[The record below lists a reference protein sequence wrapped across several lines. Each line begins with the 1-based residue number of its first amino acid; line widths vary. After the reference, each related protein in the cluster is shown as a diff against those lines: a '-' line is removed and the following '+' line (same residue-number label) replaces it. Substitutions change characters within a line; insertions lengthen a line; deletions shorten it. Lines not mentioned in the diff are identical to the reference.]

1 MDWAARSSR
10 THAACGNWR
19 ACSRWSPAW
28 CDLLLVLGVVL
39 GQGKIAARRGLC
51 HHLAQETTL
60 LCEDEFVL
68 LGKVEIR
75 HALGVTA
82 KPGAIG
88 FVGRQALERDQREGD
103 VVGALMRHEIA
114 CEIAA
119 ASGNDGE
126 RALERIDLVADE
138 NGDGHD
144 ETPMLVAIVAN
155 ANAAV
160 IPGWCV
166 APGMTVPAQWRDRLR
181 KLENTRLPFIDASLM
196 IEV

>member
-1 MDWAARSSR
+1 
-10 THAACGNWR
+10 
-19 ACSRWSPAW
+19 
-28 CDLLLVLGVVL
+28 
-39 GQGKIAARRGLC
+39 
-51 HHLAQETTL
+51 
-60 LCEDEFVL
+60 
-68 LGKVEIR
+68 
-75 HALGVTA
+75 
-82 KPGAIG
+82 
-88 FVGRQALERDQREGD
+88 
-103 VVGALMRHEIA
+103 MRHEIA

-126 RALERIDLVADE
+126 PALGIFLELRALERVDLVADE

-144 ETPMLVAIVAN
+144 ETPTLVAIVAN

>member
-28 CDLLLVLGVVL
+28 LDLLLVLGVVL

-51 HHLAQETTL
+51 HHLAQETAL

-68 LGKVEIR
+68 IGKVEIR
-75 HALGVTA
+75 HALGVAA
-82 KPGAIG
+82 KPGPIG

-103 VVGALMRHEIA
+103 VVGAFMRHEIA

-126 RALERIDLVADE
+126 PALGIFLEPRALERVDLVADE

-166 APGMTVPAQWRDRLR
+166 AP
-181 KLENTRLPFIDASLM
+181 
-196 IEV
+196 